1 LDSNIVSLNQ
11 ILIDRLGVIMRIVFK
26 GLKHV
31 FRVTY
36 ALLLLM
42 VLISQISVQAQFS
55 KIVVSADG
63 SGDYLSVQEGIDN
76 AADGDTV
83 LIKPG
88 IYVENVVINN
98 RELVIMGDSLVNNHT
113 DGFSTVID
121 GELNGGV
128 FAITQGSIVLKNL
141 KIQNG
146 YSQRG
151 GGIFGAQMDLFLGTN
166 LHILDNYSDDGGGI
180 FLQQVLKATVRN
192 SLVEYNTAV
201 DAGGIFSSELG
212 ELHLI
217 NSIFANNLVSSTDG
231 GGINIDDTD
240 KAIIVN
246 VTVAQNVI
254 PEGRYGSG
262 LNTDMGV
269 LDSLFVINS
278 IFADNKRGDIV
289 DASTIVVGGG
299 KNYFYNN
306 FSNFDMEGF
315 YTGSNN
321 VFDINSPFQEATDW
335 LVHEFSN
342 LTNIGVKS
350 INVEGRTIRTPEFD
364 LFGLFRDEN
373 LIDAGAVQMTQV
385 MVNDYEI
392 PGYVPID
399 GLIAWYPFNGN
410 ANDESGN
417 GYNGT
422 VNGASLTLDRDGVE
436 NSAYNFDGVDDFID
450 IPFDFEDGATLE
462 STSFWFR
469 FKPNNI
475 EGERTLWNKDGSSK
489 QVVVR
494 LLGDKSIALAW
505 AFTNDFFSIKSEP
518 NVILLNSWNDVLII
532 NKINGIKIIVNGDEV
547 LDVENSTQQTTLSF
561 SSSGSCGTQ
570 YGINRI
576 GLVKKDCNP
585 RSYFSGEISEM
596 AIWNR
601 GLNES
606 EINEIQNLYTEGNIP
621 PQAIHVSIPDQDVYT
636 IDTTYTSVYLE
647 DVPEAGFNAFQYA
660 LSFDP
665 DSIDVEILD
674 SEFTLSTDYELT
686 MNEEAAGYILIAGA
700 GNTPI
705 TTDGNLTDI
714 KIYYKTGGVSTLAI
728 EELMFNEGEPMA
740 SSAPSRIDAEL
751 LVCGDV
757 TADNTVSALDA
768 AHILRHTVRLAPQY
782 PLEGRD
788 FIAGDVTSNGAV
800 TAYDAYF
807 VLRDIVGMGSGL
819 SCTSTI
825 YNLKEA
831 WTPKLSWSLYSKGA
845 DLVTPIYLSED
856 TPEVYALE
864 VEVPNGAEVKVV
876 GLPGDWNTLEYTN
889 EGTQYLSMYGL
900 TPLSS
905 PELIWER
912 TTGQIMEARVRV
924 NESQWQTI
932 EQEMVGDQVLPQQY
946 VLSQN
951 YPNPFNPNTQIS
963 YALPEASQ
971 VTLEVFNSLG
981 QKVATLVDAQQ
992 SAGYH
997 TANFDASQLSSGVYL
1012 YKLSTP
1018 GFSQTKKMLLVK

>member
-1 LDSNIVSLNQ
+1 MSLNQ

-26 GLKHV
+26 GLKDV
-31 FRVTY
+31 SIVTY
-36 ALLLLM
+36 TLVLMM
-42 VLISQISVQAQFS
+42 VLIVQTSVQAQFS

-63 SGDYLSVQEGIDN
+63 SGDYISVQEGIDN

-88 IYVENVVINN
+88 TYVENVVINN

-128 FAITQGSIVLKNL
+128 FAITQGSIVLRNL

-151 GGIFGAQMDLFLGTN
+151 GGIFGAQMDNFKVK
-166 LHILDNYSDDGGGI
+166 HIHIADNFADQGGGI
-180 FLQQVLKATVRN
+180 LLEQVLNGTIQN
-192 SLVEYNTAV
+192 SIIEYNTAV
-201 DAGGIFSSELG
+201 NGGGLLDIDSNSLK
-212 ELHLI
+212 I
-217 NSIFANNLVSSTDG
+217 SNSIFNGNQVTGLDG
-231 GGINIDDTD
+231 GGISINGTTKLILLHSTISSNI
-240 KAIIVN
+240 
-246 VTVAQNVI
+246 I
-254 PEGRYGSG
+254 PGGRYGSG
-262 LNTDMGV
+262 IQLNLGV
-269 LDSLFVINS
+269 LDSVFVVNS
-278 IFADNKRGDIV
+278 IISDNKRNNVIDGSGVNI
-289 DASTIVVGGG
+289 SGG

-306 FSNFDMEGF
+306 YSNYDFNGF
-315 YTGSNN
+315 YQGENN
-321 VFDINSPFQEATDW
+321 VYNINSPFQEATEW
-335 LVHEFSN
+335 LIYENSN
-342 LTNIGVKS
+342 QTMIGVKTIKIGS
-350 INVEGRTIRTPEFD
+350 RTINAPYTD
-364 LFGLFRDEN
+364 IFGVIRDEN
-373 LIDAGAVQMTQV
+373 LIDAGAVQMSQV

-392 PGYVPID
+392 PGYIPIE
-399 GLIAWYPFNGN
+399 GLVAWYPFNGN
-410 ANDESGN
+410 AFDESGN
-417 GYNGT
+417 GNDGT
-422 VNGASLTLDRDGVE
+422 VNGAVLTIDKDGNE
-436 NSAYNFDGVDDFID
+436 NSAYLFDGVDDFISTAL
-450 IPFDFEDGATLE
+450 IMPTLNAAR
-462 STSFWFR
+462 TVSFWFKGSIGDVISSGGGGCYEGFNLTLAENDFYVEVACGLNTYR
-469 FKPNNI
+469 LTGI
-475 EGERTLWNKDGSSK
+475 ELIEWNHIF
-489 QVVVR
+489 VVVKPSSNK
-494 LLGDKSIALAW
+494 LS
-505 AFTNDFFSIKSEP
+505 
-518 NVILLNSWNDVLII
+518 DV
-532 NKINGIKIIVNGDEV
+532 KVYINGVEVASQSSDEV
-547 LDVENSTQQTTLSF
+547 ELNTGNEPLNIGSHFSEAYNFFNGSIDDV
-561 SSSGSCGTQ
+561 
-570 YGINRI
+570 
-576 GLVKKDCNP
+576 
-585 RSYFSGEISEM
+585 

-601 GLNES
+601 ALTEA
-606 EINEIQNLYTEGNIP
+606 EIQNLYTEGNIP
-621 PQAIHVSIPDQDVYT
+621 PQPIHVSIPDQDVYT
-636 IDTTYTSVYLE
+636 IDTTFTSVYLE

-665 DSIDVEILD
+665 DSIDVEILE
-674 SEFTLSTDYELT
+674 SEFTLSADYELT

-705 TTDGNLTDI
+705 TSDGNLTDI
-714 KIYYKTGGVSTLAI
+714 KISYKTGGVSTLAI
-728 EELMFNEGEPMA
+728 EELMFNEGEPIA

-768 AHILRHTVRLAPQY
+768 AHILRHTVRLSPQY

-831 WTPKLSWSLYSKGA
+831 WTPKLSWGLYSKGV

-864 VEVPNGAEVKVV
+864 VEVPNGAEIKVV

-912 TTGQIMEARVRV
+912 TMGQIMEARVRV

-932 EQEMVGDQVLPQQY
+932 EHELEVNQVLPEQY
-946 VLSQN
+946 ILSQN

-963 YALPEASQ
+963 YAVPEASQ
-971 VTLEVFNSLG
+971 VTLEVFSSLG

-997 TANFDASQLSSGVYL
+997 TASFDASQLSSGVYL